1 MEYGNTPQNRERIF
15 IVGFLEQKAFNKFS
29 FPNKTK
35 LKKTIHSCLDKIVD
49 EKYYYNNK
57 PLYKKLKNDVVKK
70 DTIYQWRRKYVRENK
85 SNKGISSY
93 QLAKELGIT
102 QKSSWFMG
110 HRIRSMPLYIVAS
123 SVQSVALASACL
135 SIIRRWAERLIE
147 QGRIEVNNKT
157 ASIGD
162 KAQITDTVKIDG
174 RKIDLTR
181 YQEEETKVIILNKQ
195 AGVICSNKDEKGR
208 KSVFD
213 LLPKES
219 RWVMVGRLDLNTSG
233 LLLFTNNGDLANKLM
248 RPSSEIDREY
258 AVRVLGKVEPED
270 LQQLTDGIELDDGF
284 AKFTRVS
291 VGGGQGANRWY
302 KVVLKEGRKREVRR
316 LWESLGFKVS
326 RLIRIRFGEIRLPDN
341 LRANQVDT
349 LKPGQVKLLLD
360 MVNLQK

>member
-1 MEYGNTPQNRERIF
+1 MDRLQKLIATAGYG
-15 IVGFLEQKAFNKFS
+15 S
-29 FPNKTK
+29 
-35 LKKTIHSCLDKIVD
+35 
-49 EKYYYNNK
+49 
-57 PLYKKLKNDVVKK
+57 
-70 DTIYQWRRKYVRENK
+70 
-85 SNKGISSY
+85 
-93 QLAKELGIT
+93 
-102 QKSSWFMG
+102 
-110 HRIRSMPLYIVAS
+110 
-123 SVQSVALASACL
+123 
-135 SIIRRWAERLIE
+135 RRWAERLIE

-248 RPSSEIDREY
+248 HPSSEIDREY